1 MKKSI
6 LVLLLSLFVIACGDN
21 KKVEK
26 VEKVESDPVTVKVT
40 FINSTDS
47 EIQVKATYGVDAKDV
62 ITKIAAG
69 EKADVESNSHD
80 NAGTDFIIIP
90 GLIAP
95 QSIAQPS
102 PQNGQYRTTYQYFN
116 NMMNCVYWNASG
128 APMDGTI
135 YSDDN
140 NWKYTTEW
148 ATNPEKQTG
157 NPLVNTVTIK
167 TVPCTTTTVGGV
179 RECK

>member
-1 MKKSI
+1 MKK
-6 LVLLLSLFVIACGDN
+6 VLLLVLSAMLLVGCNN

-26 VEKVESDPVTVKVT
+26 VEKVESDPVTVSIT
-40 FINSTDS
+40 FKNSTDS

-69 EKADVESNSHD
+69 ESKVVESNSHA
-80 NAGTDFIIIP
+80 NSGTDFIIIP

-116 NMMNCVYWNASG
+116 NAMNCVYWNASG

-148 ATNPEKQTG
+148 ASDPAKQVG
-157 NPLVNTVTIK
+157 NPLVNSVEIK
-167 TVPCTTTTVGGV
+167 AVPCVTSTVSGIRV
-179 RECK
+179 CK